1 MQLMYLFLYLLLF
14 FLAEEMLLL
23 MQGQGQV
30 VVVTCVSILIDDMEM
45 GEMLLDV
52 CAKLIYTYGVY
63 KLNPCFILY

>member
-52 CAKLIYTYGVY
+52 RAKLIYNYGVY